1 MSDIISIGIIFLAAL
16 THAFLQLG
24 LGSLLLLYHASLGKH
39 VQEKTKTLVSSFISG
54 FGMIILLAVAA
65 SCFIIYSVFDGHS
78 LPVELL
84 SALIG
89 IIFAVAIIMWAFYY
103 RRGKTTELWIPKT
116 IARFISSRA
125 RVTNSNT
132 EAFSLGLLA
141 CFAEFPLS
149 FALVVIA
156 ANSILELNIVERN
169 IALVGYILITI
180 LPLVIARFCIRRGK
194 TVVDIQ
200 RWREKNKT
208 FLRIISGIL
217 FLVLGTFL
225 IAYRLIGIPL

>member
-1 MSDIISIGIIFLAAL
+1 MSDIISLGIIFLAAL

-39 VQEKTKTLVSSFISG
+39 IRPKTRTLVSSFISG
-54 FGMIILLAVAA
+54 FGMIVLLSIAAACYIL
-65 SCFIIYSVFDGHS
+65 YSVFDGKS

-84 SALIG
+84 CALIG
-89 IIFAVAIIMWAFYY
+89 IIFSVAIIMWTLYY

-116 IARFISSRA
+116 IAKFISSRA
-125 RVTNSNT
+125 NVTNNNT
-132 EAFSLGLLA
+132 EAFSLGLLS

-156 ANSILELNIVERN
+156 ANSILELNIIERN
-169 IALVGYILITI
+169 IALVGYVIVVL
-180 LPLVIARFCIRRGK
+180 LPLIIARFCIRRGK

-200 RWREKNKT
+200 RWREQNKT
-208 FLRIISGIL
+208 FLRIISGLL
-217 FLVLGTFL
+217 FIVLGVFL
-225 IAYRLIGIPL
+225 IAYRVFGAPL

>member
-1 MSDIISIGIIFLAAL
+1 MR
-16 THAFLQLG
+16 
-24 LGSLLLLYHASLGKH
+24 
-39 VQEKTKTLVSSFISG
+39 
-54 FGMIILLAVAA
+54 
-65 SCFIIYSVFDGHS
+65 
-78 LPVELL
+78 
-84 SALIG
+84 
-89 IIFAVAIIMWAFYY
+89 AFYN
-103 RRGKTTELWIPKT
+103 RRGNTTELWIPKT
-116 IARFISSRA
+116 ISSFISWRA
-125 RVTNSNT
+125 RGTNSNT

>member
-39 VQEKTKTLVSSFISG
+39 VQEKTRTLVSSFISG
-54 FGMIILLAVAA
+54 FGMIVLLAVSA
-65 SCFIIYSVFDGHS
+65 SCFILYSVFDGKS

-84 SALIG
+84 CALIG
-89 IIFAVAIIMWAFYY
+89 ITFAMAIIMWALYY

-116 IARFISSRA
+116 VAKFISSRA

-149 FALVVIA
+149 FVLVVIA
-156 ANSILELNIVERN
+156 ANSILELNTIERN
-169 IALVGYILITI
+169 IALVGYIIITI
-180 LPLVIARFCIRRGK
+180 LPLIIARLSIRKGK

-200 RWREKNKT
+200 RWRENNKT
-208 FLRIISGIL
+208 FLKIFAGIL
-217 FLVLGTFL
+217 FVVLGAFL
-225 IAYRLIGIPL
+225 VAYRLIGIPL

>member
-1 MSDIISIGIIFLAAL
+1 MSEIISIGIIFLAAL

-39 VQEKTKTLVSSFISG
+39 IRPKTRMLVSSFISG
-54 FGMIILLAVAA
+54 FGMIVLLAIAA
-65 SCFIIYSVFDGHS
+65 ACYILFSIFDGKS
-78 LPVELL
+78 LPIELL

-89 IIFAVAIIMWAFYY
+89 IIFSMAIIMWTLYY

-116 IARFISSRA
+116 VAKFISSRA
-125 RVTNSNT
+125 EVTNSNT

-156 ANSILELNIVERN
+156 ANSILELNIIERN
-169 IALVGYILITI
+169 IALVGYVIIVL
-180 LPLVIARFCIRRGK
+180 LPLIIARFCIRRGK
-194 TVVDIQ
+194 TVVEIQ

-208 FLRIISGIL
+208 FLRVLAGIL
-217 FLVLGTFL
+217 FVVLGLFL
-225 IAYRLIGIPL
+225 IAYRVIGIPL